1 MSIAPTDH
9 YEAVAIFRASVI
21 GPVMHRELAR
31 GQLVH
36 ELRELSAQRFR
47 PPGAQSTRTY
57 SVPTLERWLYAY
69 RAEGLDGLR
78 PERRSDCGYAQELT
92 EEERELLLDIRREH
106 PGASASL
113 IIDTLVN
120 EGRIDAGKIS
130 EPTLRRLYK
139 AAGLPRTVVT
149 KNKSANNGARL
160 RWEADHPGALWHGD
174 VCHFMQ
180 CKIAGKTTPV
190 RIHGMLDDASRHDI
204 ALEARKTEKEEDMLV
219 ILVDALRIHGKPD
232 AMYFDNGATYSGD
245 ILRTVCARLG
255 ITLLHA
261 KPYDPQARGKMERFW
276 RTLREG
282 CLNFITNVASLEDL
296 NARLKAFVEKRYR
309 VSPHAGLLGKTPAK
323 VYATRDPKVIDESTL
338 RNALTIRNRRR
349 VSNDSVLSFD
359 GTSWELDQSYL
370 AGQTVMVAYCF
381 ATPGEQPW
389 VEHEGKRYVLRPLD
403 AVKNSARKRAQRPD
417 ANEDKPMRIVEFD
430 PVAAL
435 MEAEDVTK
443 YF

>member
-1 MSIAPTDH
+1 MGIEPTDH

-21 GPVMHRELAR
+21 GPVMHRELAH

-36 ELRELSAQRFR
+36 ELRELSEQRFR
-47 PPGAQSTRTY
+47 PPGANSSRTF

-69 RAEGLDGLR
+69 RAEGLEGLR
-78 PERRSDCGYAQELT
+78 PARRSDCGYAQELSN
-92 EEERELLLDIRREH
+92 EERVLLLDIRREH
-106 PGASASL
+106 PGASVSL
-113 IIDTLVN
+113 ILDTLVN
-120 EGRIDAGKIS
+120 EGRLEKGKLS
-130 EPTLRRLYK
+130 EPTLRRLY
-139 AAGLPRTVVT
+139 ASEGLPRRAA
-149 KNKSANNGARL
+149 KKSDGRSARL

-174 VCHFMQ
+174 VCHWMD

-219 ILVDALRIHGKPD
+219 IFVDALRGHGKPD
-232 AMYFDNGATYSGD
+232 AMYFDNGSTYRGD
-245 ILRTVCARLG
+245 ILQTVCARLG

-282 CLNFITNVASLEDL
+282 CLNFMTGVESLEDL
-296 NARLKAFVEKRYR
+296 NTRLKAFVEKRYR
-309 VSPHAGLLGKTPAK
+309 VSPHGGLLGKTPAN
-323 VYATRDPKVIDESTL
+323 VYATRESKVIDESTL
-338 RNALTIRNRRR
+338 RKALTIRNRRR

-370 AGQTVMVAYCF
+370 AGQTVMVAHCF
-381 ATPGEQPW
+381 ATPGEAPW
-389 VEHEGKRYVLRPLD
+389 VEHEGKRYPLRPLD
-403 AVKNSARKRAQRPD
+403 AVKNSARKRAQR
-417 ANEDKPMRIVEFD
+417 AEASEDKPMHVVAFD
-430 PVAAL
+430 PVKAL
-435 MEAEDVTK
+435 LEAEDVTK

>member
-9 YEAVAIFRASVI
+9 NEAVAIFRASVI

-36 ELRELSAQRFR
+36 ELRELSEQRFR
-47 PPGAQSTRTY
+47 PPDAKSTRTF

-69 RAEGLDGLR
+69 RAKGIDGLR
-78 PERRSDCGYAQELT
+78 PTRRSDSGYAQELSN
-92 EEERELLLDIRREH
+92 EERELLLDIRREH
-106 PGASASL
+106 PGASVSL

-120 EGRIDAGKIS
+120 EGRLEAGKIS
-130 EPTLRRLYK
+130 EPTLRRLYA
-139 AAGLPRTVVT
+139 AAGLPRRAAKKTGGPT
-149 KNKSANNGARL
+149 TRL
-160 RWEADHPGALWHGD
+160 RWQAEKPGALWHGD
-174 VCHFMQ
+174 VCHWMA

-190 RIHGMLDDASRHDI
+190 RIHGMLDDASRDSI

-219 ILVDALRIHGKPD
+219 ILVDAFRRHGLPD
-232 AMYFDNGATYSGD
+232 AMYFDNGSTYRGD
-245 ILRTVCARLG
+245 ILQTVCARLK

-282 CLNFITNVASLEDL
+282 CLNFITNVESLEDL
-296 NARLKAFVEKRYR
+296 NARLKAFVDKRYR
-309 VSPHAGLLGKTPAK
+309 VSPHGGLLGKTPAK
-323 VYATRDPKVIDESTL
+323 VYATRDAKVIDESTL

-370 AGQTVMVAYCF
+370 AGQTVTVAHCF
-381 ATPGEQPW
+381 ATPGEPPW

-417 ANEDKPMRIVEFD
+417 AHEDKPTRFVEFD

-435 MEAEDVTK
+435 METEDVTK